1 VDYRREVAEARRKR
15 DRRIERAA
23 ADAREAIARAAVE
36 RDAEIR
42 RLAAEG
48 FHKGQIA
55 PTVGCSSALVYELL
69 RLDKRAA
76 YNARRR
82 EHSRHL
88 RAVA

>member
-1 VDYRREVAEARRKR
+1 VNYRAQVGEARRRR
-15 DRRIERAA
+15 DELVEAA
-23 ADAREAIARAAVE
+23 VVEARETIARAAAE

-42 RLAAEG
+42 RLTAEG
-48 FHKGQIA
+48 FRKGQIA

-69 RLDKRAA
+69 RLEKRAA

-82 EHSRHL
+82 EHARHL

>member
-15 DRRIERAA
+15 DRRIERAS
-23 ADAREAIARAAVE
+23 ADARDAIARAAVE

-48 FHKGQIA
+48 FRKEQIG
-55 PTVGCSSALVYELL
+55 PIVGASPSLVYERL
-69 RLDKRAA
+69 REDKRAA

-82 EHSRHL
+82 QYHHL